1 MGPVS
6 PNSKNIEFHSCPL
19 GSPHRENI
27 ARFSSVLHQRESIER
42 GWIMRYAPDRL
53 LRSSARIYSDAKLLT
68 AMRERISV
76 AIGTSHHA
84 SQHSMSTSR
93 LQISTLG
100 PPFDTAHYRC
110 AREMYGS
117 CILCLS
123 PLCPL
128 LDCSP
133 YNELQ
138 LRLHLFITD
147 TSISY
152 TLSQS

>member
-6 PNSKNIEFHSCPL
+6 LNSKNIEFRKCPL

-27 ARFSSVLHQRESIER
+27 ARFPSVLHQRETIER

-76 AIGTSHHA
+76 AIGTSYQA
-84 SQHSMSTSR
+84 SQPSMSTSR
-93 LQISTLG
+93 VQISTLRPQFG
-100 PPFDTAHYRC
+100 TAHFQC

-123 PLCPL
+123 PLCSL
-128 LDCSP
+128 SDCSP

-138 LRLHLFITD
+138 LRLHLFTTYMI
-147 TSISY
+147 ICH
-152 TLSQS
+152 TLSQF